1 MLTCEAMM
9 ALLME
14 QGVEDLPA
22 GEREVAMAHMDAC
35 GPCAAFMRTLQAV
48 TPMVKDAMHLTVD
61 DALQAELDAA
71 VMEALRR
78 EA

>member
-1 MLTCEAMM
+1 MM
-9 ALLME
+9 NCQEVMDLLME
-14 QGVEDLPA
+14 QPLEDLADEPKA
-22 GEREVAMAHMDAC
+22 GVQTHLDVC
-35 GPCAAFMRTLQAV
+35 GPCDGFVESFNAV
-48 TPMVKDAMHLTVD
+48 APMVRKALEVEVD